1 MRHLLGI
8 ILALAIILA
17 AAWAAASLL
26 IDSHY
31 LPMATF
37 AAGADQ
43 RLGER
48 LETAL
53 LLNPAKA
60 FYWNLRARSAQA
72 SGSTPASSR
81 RPNLA
86 ESCWQQ
92 ASALAPSWEV
102 PLLNLTNQCASR
114 LATSPTTSPKPCAS
128 LYGAVLQRNPTYGF
142 AHYNYADFL
151 YDQTVSTSPARAAQ
165 IESTCRR
172 YGQGLH
178 LMGCTLRSSWY
189 RRAEARAYDRCLAL
203 VTTYQQALLL
213 QPESNRQWLLMG
225 LGLGKNLGAQ
235 GWATA
240 STSILRDFKED
251 GAGLDQYTA
260 LAAGLEKAGLS
271 FASYEAMRAYVSS
284 HPADPKGWLGLM
296 LTMLRHKKAFT
307 GSQVMVVIKQARKQ
321 AVFDLDQKL
330 ILAMAARRA
339 GDMDSAINILR
350 DTISADPSAPKA
362 FIQLG
367 DCLLAAARPN
377 EAIEAYQ
384 KAVALVP
391 TSPDYRVSLGMAYAK
406 DKQYE
411 AAVQEIQ
418 RALDLNPQH
427 KKAKLTLKKIGIY

>member
-8 ILALAIILA
+8 LLALAILLA

-26 IDSHY
+26 IDSHH
-31 LPMATF
+31 LPTATS
-37 AAGADQ
+37 AAGANQ
-43 RLGER
+43 RLGEQ
-48 LETAL
+48 LEAAL

-60 FYWNLRARSAQA
+60 SYWNLRAQSVMASAPPVSA
-72 SGSTPASSR
+72 R
-81 RPNLA
+81 HLDLA

-102 PLLNLTNQCASR
+102 PLLNLAKQCVLRPASAPSEQAKPCGLFY
-114 LATSPTTSPKPCAS
+114 LAT
-128 LYGAVLQRNPTYGF
+128 LRRNPTYGF
-142 AHYNYADFL
+142 ARYRYADFL
-151 YDQTVSTSPARAAQ
+151 YDQAGDSYLSPARLAS
-165 IESTCRR
+165 ICRE

-178 LMGCTLRSSWY
+178 LMGHTLRNSWY
-189 RRAEARAYDRCLAL
+189 RKAESRAYGRCLAL
-203 VTTYQQALLL
+203 VTTYQQALWL
-213 QPESNRQWLLMG
+213 QPASNRQWLLMG
-225 LGLGKNLGAQ
+225 LGLGKNLGPK
-235 GWATA
+235 GWARA
-240 STSILRDFKED
+240 SSSILRDFKED

-350 DTISADPSAPKA
+350 DAISADPSAPKA

-367 DCLLAAARPN
+367 DCLLAAARPK